1 MCFRLNLVGCVANS
15 DTQWCT
21 GGAVTT
27 RLFPTALHDEY
38 ASSSYSVVDY
48 CMQVTNLSSAA
59 DRPSFNYHGSVY
71 CIEIPQFPIPV
82 PAYFHLF
89 ISVERSRIIPVAL
102 KVNFAYKRF
111 GNKF

>member
-71 CIEIPQFPIPV
+71 LYRDSAVSDSGSGVFPFV
-82 PAYFHLF
+82 HQCGA
-89 ISVERSRIIPVAL
+89 
-102 KVNFAYKRF
+102 K
-111 GNKF
+111 